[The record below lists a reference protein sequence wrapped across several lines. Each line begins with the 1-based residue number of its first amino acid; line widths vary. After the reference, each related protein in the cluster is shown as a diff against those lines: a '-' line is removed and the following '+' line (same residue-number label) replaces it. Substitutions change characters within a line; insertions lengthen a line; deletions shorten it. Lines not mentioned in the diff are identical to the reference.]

1 MLFSTFYLNF
11 NKGLTM
17 IPSLSRF
24 GASLPAYSTN
34 PAFTP
39 TTENSKALGVS
50 SRANTQRQGFSIV
63 TFTGMM
69 METDLKPNQ
78 VSFTPSQ
85 VQDTLTDI
93 FDRNLPRDIVPYLK
107 ERFESVFSN
116 TDNPLTVLKEW
127 LAGKRQDTPGITKQT
142 LRAYIEDCK
151 FYARMLEQ
159 TETPVQTSKTGQ
171 KPRSAKETKLDK
183 WVEKMSNKEWSELP
197 LTTTEQR
204 RWASYKIWLKLE
216 LQHRNTTDQ
225 KQARGQLFTNLKRTL
240 EALLEPSS

>member
-1 MLFSTFYLNF
+1 
-11 NKGLTM
+11 M
-17 IPSLSRF
+17 ISSLSRF
-24 GASLPAYSTN
+24 GTSLPAYSTN
-34 PAFTP
+34 PAFTA

-50 SRANTQRQGFSIV
+50 SRANTQRQGFSIF

-85 VQDTLTDI
+85 VQDKLTDI

-107 ERFESVFSN
+107 ERFESVFPN
-116 TDNPLTVLKEW
+116 TADPLTVLKDW
-127 LAGKRQDTPGITKQT
+127 LGGKGQDTPPITKKT
-142 LRAYIEDCK
+142 LRAYIQDCK

-159 TETPVQTSKTGQ
+159 AETPVQTRKTGK
-171 KPRSAKETKLDK
+171 KPSSANKTKLDK
-183 WVEKMSNKEWSELP
+183 WVEKMRDKEWSELP

-225 KQARGQLFTNLKRTL
+225 KQARGQLFTNLIPKL
-240 EALLEPSS
+240 KALLPPVPAK